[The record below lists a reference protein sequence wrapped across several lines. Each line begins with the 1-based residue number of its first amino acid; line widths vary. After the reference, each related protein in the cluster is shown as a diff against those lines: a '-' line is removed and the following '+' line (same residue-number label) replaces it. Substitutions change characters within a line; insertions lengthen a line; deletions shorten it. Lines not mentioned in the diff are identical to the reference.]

1 MKTLYPNQNYHRP
14 ELFLVD
20 AENVQVGI
28 LATKVATL
36 LMGKLTRFFTPGVNQ
51 QNIVIILNVNK
62 IKITGCKNDKKFY
75 FSNSG
80 RPGSLK
86 KENFNELHKRIPARI
101 IEKAVKGMLPK
112 GILGRKYFKFLY
124 TYGYNKVF

>member
-1 MKTLYPNQNYHRP
+1 MKTLYPNQKYHRP

-20 AENVQVGI
+20 AENAHVGR

-36 LMGKLTRFFTPGVNQ
+36 LMGKQTRFFTPGVNQ
-51 QNIVIILNVNK
+51 QNIVIILNINK
-62 IKITGCKNDKKFY
+62 IKITSCKNDQKIY

-86 KENFNELHKRIPARI
+86 KENFKELHKRIPARI

-112 GILGRKYFKFLY
+112 GILGRKYFQFLY
-124 TYGYNKVF
+124 IYESNTAF

>member
-1 MKTLYPNQNYHRP
+1 MKTLYPNQKYHRP
-14 ELFLVD
+14 ELFVVD
-20 AENVQVGI
+20 AENAQVGR
-28 LATKVATL
+28 LATKVAIL
-36 LMGKLTRFFTPGVNQ
+36 LMGKQTRFFTPGVNQ

-62 IKITGCKNDKKFY
+62 LKITGCKADKKVY

-86 KENFNELHKRIPARI
+86 KENFKELYKRIPARI

-124 TYGYNKVF
+124 TYGSTKGL

>member
-1 MKTLYPNQNYHRP
+1 MKTLYPNKNYHRP

-20 AENVQVGI
+20 AENAHVGR

-36 LMGKLTRFFTPGVNQ
+36 LMGKQTRFFTPGVNQ
-51 QNIVIILNVNK
+51 QNIVIILNVNR
-62 IKITGCKNDKKFY
+62 IKITGCKTAQKFY

-86 KENFNELHKRIPARI
+86 KENFKELQKRLPARI

-112 GILGRKYFKFLY
+112 GILGRKYFKCLY
-124 TYGYNKVF
+124 TYEFNKVF